1 MILDIGAGN
10 TEIGIFEGSS
20 FVYTNTIPLGGNN
33 ISNDISLVLNI
44 SEEEAEKLKSEI
56 HQVFYRKAQESKIK
70 DLDNLLK
77 EELKKTTFFLRRK
90 ARHLREKYNSCN
102 QIEKDWKNQ
111 LEVEKDRFLDNI
123 HVY

>member
-44 SEEEAEKLKSEI
+44 SEEES
-56 HQVFYRKAQESKIK
+56 RKIK
-70 DLDNLLK
+70 
-77 EELKKTTFFLRRK
+77 KTIWTSIKIIYR
-90 ARHLREKYNSCN
+90 
-102 QIEKDWKNQ
+102 
-111 LEVEKDRFLDNI
+111 
-123 HVY
+123 